1 MTGTGLACTEAI
13 PSRCPLAGAAP
24 GRDGRPG
31 RGGSVRRNRRLAAP
45 ADTRRGAVAAEISAP
60 PLGAS
65 PVCFTGSLHVLVPSD
80 SDRQD

>member
-13 PSRCPLAGAAP
+13 PSRCPPSGATP
-24 GRDGRPG
+24 GRGGRPG
-31 RGGSVRRNRRLAAP
+31 RWDPVLRSRRPDALADP
-45 ADTRRGAVAAEISAP
+45 RRGTLAAEISAP
-60 PLGAS
+60 PVGAS